1 MDWRS
6 SGHGWNHRLWGTTFW
21 RASDSIQLDV
31 FFPRF
36 SDFWEE
42 MKHGKNW
49 CHSMDC
55 NRFFVISEA
64 LRESWFHDVFG
75 AESMIICF
83 SSCIPFHDFGKVL
96 LYFFST
102 EPWVCDKGLG
112 IEFSIYFGCSP
123 TQDASHHQDYIYLYI
138 TLSGSRIAVS
148 LYFPLASWGVTSRI
162 ICSC

>member
-6 SGHGWNHRLWGTTFW
+6 SGHGWNHRLWGTTSW

-55 NRFFVISEA
+55 NRFRVISEA

-102 EPWVCDKGLG
+102 EPWVCDKRLG
-112 IEFSIYFGCSP
+112 IEFSIYFGMLSNPGCQSP
-123 TQDASHHQDYIYLYI
+123 PGLYLHYIV
-138 TLSGSRIAVS
+138 R
-148 LYFPLASWGVTSRI
+148 LAD
-162 ICSC
+162 CC